1 MKLNIRSRLIVQFAY
16 LVALILLLFS
26 FFIYY
31 FSASYRESE
40 FFSRLEKKALT
51 TAKLLIEVK
60 EVDYKLMKIID
71 RNALNAL
78 DEEQVVIYDDQ
89 NRQIYNSLDKD
100 SIRVPNALLDKIR
113 HAKTLRYHDN
123 KNEVVGLIFSLNT
136 SQYVVIASA
145 YDTYG
150 RIKLKNLVWII
161 FAGFLISICST
172 LFFGRIYASRAI
184 KPMSDVVKQ
193 VDKITFSNLGMRVD
207 EGNGTDE
214 IAQLAITFNN
224 MLDRLQ
230 SAFEMQKSFVSNAS
244 HELRTPLTSITGQ
257 IEVSLMKERS
267 QDEYKALLKSVL
279 EDIKNL
285 NELSNGLLNMAKA
298 SSDISAIAL
307 YPLRIDDILWET
319 RDELIGRKNDY
330 RISINFS
337 ETIDDEKELTILAND
352 HLLKTAIVNL
362 MDNACKFS
370 PNKSVEISLSA
381 TEGRVIA
388 EFADNGIG
396 IDEADLEKI
405 FEPFFRS
412 ENASTIKGN
421 GLGLPLTKR
430 IIQIFG
436 GTISIESKLHQGTK
450 VRISFPFQSNLRS

>member
-31 FSASYRESE
+31 FSSSYRESE
-40 FFSRLEKKALT
+40 FYSRLEKKALT

-78 DEEQVVIYDDQ
+78 DEEQVMIYDDQ

-113 HAKTLRYHDN
+113 LAKTLRYHDN
-123 KNEVVGLIFSLNT
+123 KNEVVGLIFSLKT

-150 RIKLKNLVWII
+150 RIKLKNLAWII

-172 LFFGRIYASRAI
+172 LFFGRIYSSRAV

-257 IEVSLMKERS
+257 IEVSFMKERS

-307 YPLRIDDILWET
+307 HPLRIDDILWET
-319 RDELIGRKNDY
+319 RDELIGRKNEY

-352 HLLKTAIVNL
+352 HLLKIAIVNL

-370 PNKSVEISLSA
+370 PNKSVEISLS
-381 TEGRVIA
+381 TTDGKVIA
-388 EFADNGIG
+388 EFADKGIG
-396 IDEADLEKI
+396 IDEVDLKKI